1 MVAPTMAL
9 RGYLI
14 GRSPLRMRT
23 TQFAKAS
30 GRLPFTH
37 ALRLPRDLSRPFT
50 MRTRNGEQEIPV
62 ALPPNVPQPPDLDAC
77 FERYSLSMRL
87 QDGCSLEEYQEI
99 AANVEKYA
107 PSIIAGCEKKP
118 YARLRERRRSASSR
132 ERYPGGIEMKVYD
145 NGSDMAKGLKSLDT
159 RIEHCTL
166 SGEVTEGGLW
176 YDDEADEH

>member
-1 MVAPTMAL
+1 
-9 RGYLI
+9 
-14 GRSPLRMRT
+14 
-23 TQFAKAS
+23 
-30 GRLPFTH
+30 
-37 ALRLPRDLSRPFT
+37 

-118 YARLRERRRSASSR
+118 YARLDACSANDAAAPAR
-132 ERYPGGIEMKVYD
+132 ANV
-145 NGSDMAKGLKSLDT
+145 AVQV
-159 RIEHCTL
+159 TL
-166 SGEVTEGGLW
+166 
-176 YDDEADEH
+176 